1 MATVWYPAIIESG
14 DKRGFSVFF
23 PDFPGCVS
31 AGATEQE
38 TAAGAIEALRL
49 HVRGMLADGDPIPQP
64 TPLDQVDADP
74 EVREAARIL
83 VPADLPGKALRINIS
98 MDEGLVEQVDRAASK
113 LGMTRSAFLAAGAR
127 KLIDDAA

>member
-1 MATVWYPAIIESG
+1 MATVWYPAIIERG
-14 DKRGFSVFF
+14 DKPGFSVFF

-31 AGATEQE
+31 AGDTEQE
-38 TAAGAIEALRL
+38 TAARAIEALRL
-49 HVRGMLADGDPIPQP
+49 HVRGMLAEGDPMPEP
-64 TPLDQVDADP
+64 TPLDRVAGDP
-74 EVREAARIL
+74 EVSEAARIL

-127 KLIDDAA
+127 KLIDEAA